1 MSDISGQDTP
11 MTRSYLHLHLG
22 LDAKGAFSDNETLCW
37 DDELVVVQNRI
48 WRFDADF
55 MGNEEFSWDFKR
67 ISWDIN
73 GTLMGC

>member
-48 WRFDADF
+48 
-55 MGNEEFSWDFKR
+55 
-67 ISWDIN
+67 
-73 GTLMGC
+73 